1 MKPPSAASNT
11 PRQWAPD
18 LPLWVGW
25 ALEKALV
32 NLVLL
37 FLLSRR

>member
-1 MKPPSAASNT
+1 MWVS
-11 PRQWAPD
+11 
-18 LPLWVGW
+18 LWIPVDTW
-25 ALEKALV
+25 RALFIVSLLV